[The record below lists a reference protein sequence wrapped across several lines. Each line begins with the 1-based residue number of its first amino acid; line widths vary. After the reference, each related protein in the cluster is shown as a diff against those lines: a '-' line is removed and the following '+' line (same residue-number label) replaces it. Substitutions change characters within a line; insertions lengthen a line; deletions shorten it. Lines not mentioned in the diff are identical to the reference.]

1 MKSTA
6 YAHGTAHH
14 CFTTSPDG
22 EELFIVYH
30 RHHDLT
36 KTEPRQ
42 MAIDRVQFIPQ
53 PIGPDILEIHGPTSS
68 PQPIPSGAD

>member
-1 MKSTA
+1 
-6 YAHGTAHH
+6 
-14 CFTTSPDG
+14 
-22 EELFIVYH
+22 
-30 RHHDLT
+30 
-36 KTEPRQ
+36 